1 MNAAVTTLARELC
14 ELAVHDE
21 VCLPDGC
28 IGEVIGFYRTELDE
42 VLVRQ
47 GVDRR
52 RYLRTELRL
61 LDWGA

>member
-1 MNAAVTTLARELC
+1 MPLVTMLAREEC

-42 VLVRQ
+42 VLVRH
-47 GVDRR
+47 GADRR
-52 RYLRTELRL
+52 RYLRADLRL
-61 LDWGA
+61 LDRGD